1 MNLRQ
6 KVKKLKK
13 ENEVLKMRIIP
24 FKPSIKQ
31 LDNYETLRT
40 ARLMPFE
47 EVPIEEYK
55 HQIALDIG
63 NFLYENNL
71 IDWEITNEA
80 NPYRTKKII
89 GTIKVA
95 KGIYK
100 SE

>member
-13 ENEVLKMRIIP
+13 ENEVLQMRIIP
-24 FKPSIKQ
+24 FKPTIKQ
-31 LDNYETLRT
+31 PDNYETLRT

-47 EVPIEEYK
+47 EVPIEHYK

-71 IDWEITNEA
+71 IDWEITSDA

-89 GTIKVA
+89 GTIKVVR
-95 KGIYK
+95 
-100 SE
+100 